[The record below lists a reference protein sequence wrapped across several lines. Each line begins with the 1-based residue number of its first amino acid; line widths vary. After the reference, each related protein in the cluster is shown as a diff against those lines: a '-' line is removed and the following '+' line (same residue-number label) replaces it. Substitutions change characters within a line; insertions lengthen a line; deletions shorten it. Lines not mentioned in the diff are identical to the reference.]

1 MEKNYNLE
9 RFIDAQERD
18 FNVSLLEI
26 KNGYKRSHW
35 MWYIFPQLVDLGYST
50 TAKFYGIKNK
60 DEAIA
65 YLKNEYLKNNLIE
78 ISKVLYELD
87 DNISNI
93 LGYPDDLKLKSSMTL
108 FNYADPS
115 IDIFNKIID
124 KFYNGEQ
131 DSKTLELLSNDRK

>member
-1 MEKNYNLE
+1 MNNEYNLD
-9 RFIDAQERD
+9 RFINAQERD
-18 FNVSLLEI
+18 YQVALQEI

-35 MWYIFPQLVDLGYST
+35 MWYIFPQLVDIGYST

-93 LGYPDDLKLKSSMTL
+93 LGYPDDLKLKSCRTL
-108 FNYADPS
+108 FSYADPS

-131 DSKTLELLSNDRK
+131 ESKTLELLNNDRK

>member
-1 MEKNYNLE
+1 MNNEYNLD
-9 RFIDAQERD
+9 RFINAQERD
-18 FNVSLLEI
+18 YQVALQEI

-60 DEAIA
+60 DEAIT

-93 LGYPDDLKLKSSMTL
+93 LGYPDDLKLKSCMTL
-108 FNYADPS
+108 FSYADPS

-131 DSKTLELLSNDRK
+131 DSKTLELLNNDRK

>member
-35 MWYIFPQLVDLGYST
+35 MWYIFPQLADLGYST

-60 DEAIA
+60 DVAIA

-93 LGYPDDLKLKSSMTL
+93 LGYPDDLKLKSCMTL

>member
-1 MEKNYNLE
+1 MNNEYNLD
-9 RFIDAQERD
+9 RFINAQERD
-18 FNVSLLEI
+18 YQVALQEI

-93 LGYPDDLKLKSSMTL
+93 LGYPDDLKLKSCMTL
-108 FNYADPS
+108 FSYADPS

-131 DSKTLELLSNDRK
+131 DSKTMELLNNDRK

>member
-1 MEKNYNLE
+1 MNNNFNLE

-18 FNVSLLEI
+18 FQIALLEI

-35 MWYIFPQLVDLGYST
+35 MWYIFPQLADLGYSA

-93 LGYPDDLKLKSSMTL
+93 LGYPDDLKLKSCMTL
-108 FNYADPS
+108 FNYVDPT
-115 IDIFNKIID
+115 IEIFSKIID
-124 KFYNGEQ
+124 KFYNGEK
-131 DSKTLELLSNDRK
+131 DLNTIKILEN

>member
-1 MEKNYNLE
+1 MSNEYNLD
-9 RFIDAQERD
+9 RFINAQERD
-18 FNVSLLEI
+18 YQVALQEI

-93 LGYPDDLKLKSSMTL
+93 LGYPDDLKLKSCMTL
-108 FNYADPS
+108 FNYVDPT
-115 IDIFNKIID
+115 IEIFSKIID
-124 KFYNGEQ
+124 KFYNGEK
-131 DSKTLELLSNDRK
+131 DLNTIKILEN

>member
-26 KNGYKRSHW
+26 KKGYKRSHW
-35 MWYIFPQLVDLGYST
+35 MWYIFPQLADLGYST

-93 LGYPDDLKLKSSMTL
+93 LGYPDDLKLKSCMTL
-108 FNYADPS
+108 FNYTDPS

>member
-1 MEKNYNLE
+1 MNNEYNLD
-9 RFIDAQERD
+9 RFINAQERD
-18 FNVSLLEI
+18 YQVALQEI

-93 LGYPDDLKLKSSMTL
+93 LGYPDDLKLKSCMTL
-108 FNYADPS
+108 FSYADPS

-131 DSKTLELLSNDRK
+131 DSKTLELLNNDRK

>member
-35 MWYIFPQLVDLGYST
+35 MWYIFPQLADLGYST

-93 LGYPDDLKLKSSMTL
+93 LGYPDDLKLKSCMTL

-124 KFYNGEQ
+124 KFYNGEK
-131 DSKTLELLSNDRK
+131 DLNTIKILEN

>member
-1 MEKNYNLE
+1 MNNEYNLD
-9 RFIDAQERD
+9 RFINAQERD
-18 FNVSLLEI
+18 YQVALQEI

-93 LGYPDDLKLKSSMTL
+93 FGYPDDLKLKSCMTL
-108 FNYADPS
+108 FSYADPS

-131 DSKTLELLSNDRK
+131 DSKTLELLNNDRK

>member
-1 MEKNYNLE
+1 MNNNFNLE

-18 FNVSLLEI
+18 FQIALLEI

-35 MWYIFPQLVDLGYST
+35 MWYIFPQLADLGYSA

-65 YLKNEYLKNNLIE
+65 YLQNEYLKNNLIE

-93 LGYPDDLKLKSSMTL
+93 LGYPDDLKLKSCMTL
-108 FNYADPS
+108 FNYVDPT
-115 IDIFNKIID
+115 IEIFSKIID
-124 KFYNGEQ
+124 KFYNGEK
-131 DSKTLELLSNDRK
+131 DLNTIKILEN

>member
-35 MWYIFPQLVDLGYST
+35 MWYIFPQLADLGYST

-93 LGYPDDLKLKSSMTL
+93 LGYPDDLKLKSCMTL
-108 FNYADPS
+108 FNDADPS